1 MNFWYLLLAIAVA
14 ILLIWIINGNSFSL
28 SSNPVAVAGLLRKTE
43 DTVVAP
49 KPSTC
54 ATGKC
59 NSTRAVAVS
68 TPTPTPQLATPSLKK
83 KASARRSW

>member
-28 SSNPVAVAGLLRKTE
+28 SSNPVAVAGFLRKAG
-43 DTVVAP
+43 DAVVTP

-59 NSTRAVAVS
+59 NATRAVT
-68 TPTPTPQLATPSLKK
+68 TPTITPQEAPTPSLKK
-83 KASARRSW
+83 KASSRRSW